1 MESILVNYDLQG
13 QLIDSIVISYDEIAE
28 SWSRIE
34 SKVELNKVTITK
46 TLWIEEQQEEIK
58 VWRIIGD
65 GKII

>member
-46 TLWIEEQQEEIK
+46 TLWIEEKQEEIK
-58 VWRIIGD
+58 VWRIHGD